1 MTLGFTET
9 FPPFDLSKFAKKTSK
24 VCVVAIIGKGRY
36 SAFTSK
42 ATLLNPTIGKNVFK
56 GLEDVSTED
65 EMEYYYDA
73 CRQVV
78 YVHYSSLL
86 DTQRLANL
94 CLKMDSDVAQQDFHT
109 IWELEEFH
117 HAKTWLLLFCI
128 SHVIVLVH
136 PGSSFDPS
144 YIRIFRILD
153 TVRIQLQGLMS
164 EQLQGFPI
172 SKDWCVNGRPCSPRV
187 LFVFETT
194 LLDVTSDENDIKVR
208 PQRNPPLKRLQHAT
222 EDQIY
227 RLLRKSRV
235 ITNISNNSLFAVPAN
250 QEFVYIHNR
259 KADINDPVLYFLL
272 QLRNSHTVNKDGEPT
287 KGGKSY
293 QTNRRTNQ
301 GSPGRNDGTMRS
313 TLANKSLSTSSDN
326 SFHDFLW
333 PHIQLAFTKGFDD
346 NVGKRQIPAL
356 FEMTTGYTWFSLAA
370 KLYQFFFHDLDKKSS
385 VFNKMRFKLDVDIRF
400 SENRC
405 NKVLPVAENAYQDG
419 LPTHYT
425 FSYHVSKFN
434 QAKRVFA
441 QYARGPAYDKYLRQL
456 EESCEKWWKNGRQLC
471 EEVSLT
477 GQHCVNPL
485 HQLPDSLET
494 EENQHL
500 PVMPHSSQVKTK
512 AACNCGRKQAEKD
525 DPFSHEAANFEFY
538 ENLEKICCSSLQHVE
553 IPVFK
558 PDTDSF
564 VASPLVKSNGFHL
577 RDGSK
582 GDLAPGIGN
591 LSLALSLGQSGG
603 SDLFNSATL
612 NHDSLADAGNSHQQ
626 EIRLTQPEV
635 ERVFDRQH
643 STTEY
648 LPGMVNTDS
657 PSGLLPK
664 FSSWSLC
671 MIGKTSS
678 YNHTQGLELPGFFHG
693 SNFLLPWDITVR
705 MERDKWPG
713 LGEANKKGKQKRVPK
728 GQLFHTVSLSAHQ
741 DVREQG
747 EVLVRV
753 YIGIEYE
760 CPRAHRFFC
769 SGPDKIIKVSSSS
782 SVKDTAHK
790 LLTCDM
796 PLYSACPCR
805 NPKGH
810 VAQLMR
816 VYVATPEGPV
826 CVTLKPMVQPGPPPH
841 CPLFHP
847 TMDDYFRLPP
857 GGIWV
862 LRFPHIYVGNGQVY
876 SKPTDLSQPTICR
889 LMKGIFGYQHVDT

>member
-194 LLDVTSDENDIKVR
+194 LLDVTTDENDLKVR

-564 VASPLVKSNGFHL
+564 VASPLVFF
-577 RDGSK
+577 
-582 GDLAPGIGN
+582 APHFSSFFFLFFFFLVRLSAFFFPPSSLPPS
-591 LSLALSLGQSGG
+591 LSLSSLPPSLSLFFASL
-603 SDLFNSATL
+603 SLSLLCLPLSLFFASLSLSSFLPLSLFFCLPLSLSSLPPSLSLFFASLFFASLFFLNSL
-612 NHDSLADAGNSHQQ
+612 SLFFS
-626 EIRLTQPEV
+626 L
-635 ERVFDRQH
+635 
-643 STTEY
+643 SLSLLC
-648 LPGMVNTDS
+648 LPLSLSSLPPSLSLLCSS
-657 PSGLLPK
+657 PLSLFFASLSLLLP
-664 FSSWSLC
+664 
-671 MIGKTSS
+671 
-678 YNHTQGLELPGFFHG
+678 P
-693 SNFLLPWDITVR
+693 
-705 MERDKWPG
+705 
-713 LGEANKKGKQKRVPK
+713 
-728 GQLFHTVSLSAHQ
+728 SLS
-741 DVREQG
+741 
-747 EVLVRV
+747 LLLSF
-753 YIGIEYE
+753 
-760 CPRAHRFFC
+760 PPLSLFF
-769 SGPDKIIKVSSSS
+769 IILPSLFFAPPLSSLSLS
-782 SVKDTAHK
+782 
-790 LLTCDM
+790 LT
-796 PLYSACPCR
+796 LTFS
-805 NPKGH
+805 
-810 VAQLMR
+810 
-816 VYVATPEGPV
+816 
-826 CVTLKPMVQPGPPPH
+826 
-841 CPLFHP
+841 
-847 TMDDYFRLPP
+847 
-857 GGIWV
+857 
-862 LRFPHIYVGNGQVY
+862 
-876 SKPTDLSQPTICR
+876 LS
-889 LMKGIFGYQHVDT
+889 FF